1 MRKIQ
6 IVDSAP
12 RSTLYYRD
20 YCYAMNF
27 YIREAG
33 ALRVLDHKY
42 IDRHVQSR
50 YTSPRWTN
58 RWGEPGPQ
66 PEQIANL
73 HDMCD
78 RLSALKE
85 AHKKMVYSSHVYLYS
100 SNLEDLES
108 IANVPYIQLKEI
120 TRAQV
125 SLPENVVLLKEPK
138 RKFRTYLKDC
148 WVPESQSPILRKF
161 LLSRRDCYDFTPLFK
176 SRLEHWDRFYTMSH
190 FFIDHDDP
198 KDLLMLELVVPG
210 LIRKTLPIQAK

>member
-1 MRKIQ
+1 
-6 IVDSAP
+6 
-12 RSTLYYRD
+12 
-20 YCYAMNF
+20 MNF
-27 YIREAG
+27 YIREAS

-42 IDRHVQSR
+42 IDRHLQSR

-85 AHKKMVYSSHVYLYS
+85 AHKKMVY
-100 SNLEDLES
+100 
-108 IANVPYIQLKEI
+108 ANVPYIQLKEI